1 MFDAHLLSQNQD
13 NKETE
18 KKSEKTTGGKKIT
31 SKETVE
37 DEASSAASD
46 VKPSE
51 PMEKQVALSQPSTN
65 TYMVVGLISHN
76 NFKLILQPQFS
87 GLWWFW
93 NDLMIESKPLQCLED
108 EQALRHGNNP

>member
-37 DEASSAASD
+37 DEASFGS
-46 VKPSE
+46 
-51 PMEKQVALSQPSTN
+51 
-65 TYMVVGLISHN
+65 
-76 NFKLILQPQFS
+76 
-87 GLWWFW
+87 
-93 NDLMIESKPLQCLED
+93 
-108 EQALRHGNNP
+108 